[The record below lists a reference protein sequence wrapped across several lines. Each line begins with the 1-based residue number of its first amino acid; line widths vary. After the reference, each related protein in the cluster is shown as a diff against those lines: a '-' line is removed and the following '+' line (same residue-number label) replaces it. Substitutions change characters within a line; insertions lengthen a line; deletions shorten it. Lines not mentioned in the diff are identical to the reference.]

1 MFDYTMTAVEKIKK
15 DFQKII
21 FVCSVLVQG
30 LYVAYLIA
38 ALFSGAG
45 NPILNGV
52 LLGICVPYLVFYLVM
67 YFRESQGVKKTKQIV
82 RIVYR
87 RSKQLI
93 KLFTLAASIYA
104 IWLTGDNPNHY
115 TILITAFMLVSFV
128 LQILLE
134 IVYKLVVDKL
144 NLLVEGFKTDIEPIT
159 NTFKGASNLIKR
171 IKGEEIEPEK
181 EKNKH
186 RIWLDENVRDY
197 RSNKAQ
203 QKAAKQRALKEQK
216 AAKKQAAKEEKQR
229 LALEK
234 KQAKQSKQAIP
245 KETD

>member
-104 IWLTGDNPNHY
+104 IWLTGDNPNHF

-134 IVYKLVVDKL
+134 IVYKLVVDRL
-144 NLLVEGFKTDIEPIT
+144 NLLVEGFKTDMAPAIKTI
-159 NTFKGASNLIKR
+159 NFFKKL
-171 IKGEEIEPEK
+171 KGEEIEPET